1 MNDTTPFVL
10 TSDQQAAIRRME
22 AEKARLEKVIADA
35 QRELAP
41 ITERLRAVAVL
52 AGPPMEAAP
61 SKSNGLFESPDTAG
75 EAQNMTE
82 AIEKIANETGTP
94 IPRKELKRLLKKQ
107 GFPNDRLGNYFYTA
121 VHRLKGKKRITV
133 QPDGSVWR
141 APSKT

>member
-1 MNDTTPFVL
+1 
-10 TSDQQAAIRRME
+10 ME
-22 AEKARLEKVIADA
+22 EVIADA
-35 QRELAP
+35 QRELGP

-52 AGPPMEAAP
+52 AGPPTEAA
-61 SKSNGLFESPDTAG
+61 SAKSNGLSAG
-75 EAQNMTE
+75 EPQNMTE

-141 APSKT
+141 APSKTSGRWRQILARDRAAPWKAVS